1 MKSISE
7 LPNDVLNI
15 IKDFLPYDVLFY
27 TSKKYFEN
35 FYIKYRLLDIG
46 KISKKSINNLLLVDT
61 DYYINKNYLIY
72 LKKNNIT
79 NNRYLN
85 MIIRNDLNYILQ
97 NILKIK
103 YNHWK
108 KLKNYYHN
116 GIRYPNYICFLE
128 SHCMKYN
135 SNRCRNIINNVD
147 KNDTKLRKKRYK
159 KIRTI
164 TNRWTA

>member
-1 MKSISE
+1 MKSIRE

-85 MIIRNDLNYILQ
+85 MLIRNDLNYIL
-97 NILKIK
+97 LK
-103 YNHWK
+103 
-108 KLKNYYHN
+108 
-116 GIRYPNYICFLE
+116 
-128 SHCMKYN
+128 S
-135 SNRCRNIINNVD
+135 
-147 KNDTKLRKKRYK
+147 
-159 KIRTI
+159 
-164 TNRWTA
+164 